1 MISRIKNVK
10 RALCDYHITFKA
22 VGKEF
27 LNVIEDLEKL
37 IGSCF
42 CIEQASFIETLIIVI
57 AFVASSYALFKGYGV
72 LMLVTWYL
80 TRYITKSKLNHSN

>member
-1 MISRIKNVK
+1 
-10 RALCDYHITFKA
+10 L
-22 VGKEF
+22 
-27 LNVIEDLEKL
+27 IEDLEKL

>member
-1 MISRIKNVK
+1 M
-10 RALCDYHITFKA
+10 
-22 VGKEF
+22 
-27 LNVIEDLEKL
+27 IEDLEKL

-80 TRYITKSKLNHSN
+80 TRYITKSKLNYSN